1 MGRPTCVVAAIP
13 VTAPAADDRRGAL
26 LPALDRALG
35 DAGITPGTPEL
46 MPDTGLAHDH
56 VRLGGTGWIA
66 RLPKQSQMQLGAAQ
80 NLAYQAACFERASAS
95 GHAPRLKAVLPPCD
109 ALPRGGLVVE
119 DIVGRV
125 ARLPDDLPAIMAALA
140 AIHALPVPDAR
151 APLLDPAD
159 PLAGLLDEIEAQATY
174 LHAAAPE
181 TRTIIARHLSALRD
195 LAAASPRPPK
205 RLISFDAHPGNFI
218 VTPEGRA
225 VLVDLEKARYSAP
238 PLDLAH
244 ATLYTSTTWDIA
256 SHAVLSPN
264 AVADACR
271 HWLDCLPVPERAAL
285 APWIL
290 PMRRAMWLWSM
301 TWCAKWRVL
310 SQSGAKPTQDGEDW
324 AADKSD
330 AALIAHVKG
339 RVDHYLEPETAM
351 RMGKDFARLSNCL

>member
-1 MGRPTCVVAAIP
+1 MTVRAG
-13 VTAPAADDRRGAL
+13 DRRGAL
-26 LPALDRALG
+26 LPALSQAL
-35 DAGITPGTPEL
+35 DAAGIARGVPDL
-46 MPDTGLAHDH
+46 MADTGLAHDH

-66 RLPKQSQMQLGAAQ
+66 RLPKQSQMRLAPAA

-95 GHAPRLKAVLPPCD
+95 GHAPRLSAVLPPSD

-119 DIVGRV
+119 EIEGGP

-140 AIHALPVPDAR
+140 AIHSLPVPEAR

-159 PLAGLLDEIEAQATY
+159 PLVGLLEEIEAQAAY
-174 LHAAAPE
+174 LHAAEPATRGIIE
-181 TRTIIARHLSALRD
+181 THIVALRD
-195 LAAASPRPPK
+195 LAEQGPRPPK

-244 ATLYTSTTWDIA
+244 ATLYTSTTWDVA
-256 SHAVLSPN
+256 SHAVLSAE
-264 AVADACR
+264 AVAGACR
-271 HWLDCLPVPERAAL
+271 HWLACLPEAERVAL

-310 SQSGAKPTQDGEDW
+310 SGAEAKATQDGEDW
-324 AADKSD
+324 AAGKSE

-339 RVDHYLEPETAM
+339 RVDHYLDPETAA
-351 RMGKDFARLSNCL
+351 RMDDGFARLADLL